1 MSSRSLV
8 ICDQEE
14 GYAAAF
20 AIFLTKKEEL
30 AFQVQ
35 VCDSLAQV
43 TEVLEEHPIDILLIG
58 GNYPVRERGMWE
70 GR

>member
-1 MSSRSLV
+1 MSSRSFV

-20 AIFLTKKEEL
+20 AVFLMKKKEL

-35 VCDSLAQV
+35 VCNGLSQV
-43 TEVLEEHPIDILLIG
+43 QAILREHPIDVLSLEAIIL
-58 GNYPVRERGMWE
+58 
-70 GR
+70 